1 MLSPHYDIPET
12 PPEDWDDRTTETYSV
27 TAFRTASPARSVKD
41 PREKGDAV

>member
-12 PPEDWDDRTTETYSV
+12 EDYDDRTTETYS
-27 TAFRTASPARSVKD
+27 APASRTASPARSVKD